1 MKKLL
6 ICGVLVLSLFGLT
19 GCQVNA
25 LGTPSEFV
33 YIKDEGNYD
42 IVYHRD
48 TKVMYVVSDGRY
60 NRGIF
65 TVMVDTDGSP
75 LLYKGK

>member
-6 ICGVLVLSLFGLT
+6 MCGVLVLSLFGLT

-25 LGTPSEFV
+25 LGTSSEFV
-33 YIKDEGNYD
+33 HIKHEGNYD

-48 TKVMYVVSDGRY
+48 TKVMYVGCY